1 MSTQPSGSTL
11 EGRAAAPGAAAAPAF
26 RVAPP
31 EPATYAV
38 ARSGDAA
45 AERNRLTTALAT
57 AEAQLEELADRMADA
72 VGKDEADIFEAHAM
86 FAGDPQVARLA
97 GDSIDAG
104 ASAEHAVTEAFAT
117 FRSRLA
123 ASSSEYLAARVADL
137 DDVRDRV
144 VAILQDRP
152 VTPPVPTVASVVVAH
167 DLTPSQTAGLP
178 RDRIAG
184 IVTATGSP
192 TSHAAILA
200 RSLGIPAVVGCE
212 GVLEVVEDGAV
223 VAMDGRS
230 GVVIV
235 GADDDTIADFEER
248 ARGEE
253 KRRAELTALRDL
265 HGETA
270 DGHPV
275 ELAANIGGVADLPAA
290 LEAGAQGSG
299 LVRTE
304 FLFLDRR
311 SAPTV
316 DEQVEAYAEILR
328 AFPGERVVFRTMDVG
343 ADKPLPFVVR
353 DPEENPALGLRGIRL
368 GLARPD
374 LLRDQLAALLAARD
388 AAGPGAG
395 RLAIMFPLVSGLDE
409 VRQARA
415 ALDAAAAADDRDLGD
430 TEVGVMVEVPS
441 AALSARRIA
450 DEVDFLSIGTND
462 LLQYLYAADR
472 LQASVAALAD
482 ACAPEFLALVADVV
496 AAGHAGGCWV
506 GVCGEAASDPATAV
520 AFAGLGVDEL
530 SMTRVAIPEVKA
542 TLRGVTLD
550 RARAVVD
557 TAMDAA
563 DAAASRGVLESA
575 LPTG

>member
-1 MSTQPSGSTL
+1 MSHQQQFD
-11 EGRAAAPGAAAAPAF
+11 GRAAAPGAAAAPAF
-26 RVAPP
+26 VVAPP
-31 EPATYAV
+31 EPATFDAV
-38 ARSGDAA
+38 RQGDAEG
-45 AERNRLTTALAT
+45 ERARLTAALAT
-57 AEAQLEELADRMADA
+57 AEEQLEDLADRMAEA

-86 FAGDPQVARLA
+86 FAGDPEVARLA
-97 GDSIDAG
+97 GESIDAG
-104 ASAEHAVTEAFAT
+104 SSAEHAVTEAFAT

-123 ASSSEYLAARVADL
+123 ASTSEYLAARVADL

-152 VTPPVPTVASVVVAH
+152 FAPPVPDTPSVVVAH

-212 GVLEVVEDGAV
+212 GIVDAVALGDV
-223 VAMDGRS
+223 VAMDGRT

-235 GADDDTIADFEER
+235 DASSDTVHEYEER
-248 ARGEE
+248 ARAED
-253 KRRAELTALRDL
+253 KRRAQLTELREV
-265 HGETA
+265 HGQTA
-270 DGHPV
+270 DGRAV
-275 ELAANIGGVADLPAA
+275 ELAANLGGVGDLPAA

-316 DEQVEAYAEILR
+316 DEQAEHYRQILE
-328 AFPGERVVFRTMDVG
+328 AFPGQRVVFRTMDVG

-368 GLARPD
+368 GLARRD
-374 LLRDQLAALLAARD
+374 LLDDQIAALLQARD
-388 AAGPGAG
+388 AAGPDAG
-395 RLAIMFPLVSGLDE
+395 RLAVMFPLVSGVTEAREARRVLELVAARHDHDLDG
-409 VRQARA
+409 V
-415 ALDAAAAADDRDLGD
+415 
-430 TEVGVMVEVPS
+430 EVGVMVEVPS
-441 AALSARRIA
+441 AALAARRIA
-450 DEVDFLSIGTND
+450 EEVDFLSIGTND

-472 LQASVAALAD
+472 LQAAVAALAD
-482 ACAPEFLALVADVV
+482 ACAPEFLALVRDVV
-496 AAGHAGGCWV
+496 AAGHDHGCWV
-506 GVCGEAASDPATAV
+506 GVCGEAASDPATAI
-520 AFAGLGVDEL
+520 AFAGLGIDEL

-542 TLRGVTLD
+542 TLRAVTQAD
-550 RARAVVD
+550 AEAAVVR
-557 TAMDAA
+557 AIDAA
-563 DAAASRGVLESA
+563 DPAAARAALEA
-575 LPTG
+575 AIPAT